1 MLVHFRIDDRL
12 IHGQV
17 TVAWSKHINSQR
29 IVVANDEVAK
39 DDIQRSLL
47 PLAAP
52 PGVEVRIVPV
62 SDAPENTK
70 DKRSLLLVKN
80 PRDAL
85 TLLDLGLDAKEINLG
100 NMGFAQGRKN
110 LTKSLSLSD
119 EEIRQLKEI
128 EGRGVRVYFQMLPQD
143 RRVPLG
149 ELVR

>member
-29 IVVANDEVAK
+29 IVVANDEAAK

-52 PGVEVRIVPV
+52 PGVEVRIVSV

-80 PRDAL
+80 PKDAL

-119 EEIRQLKEI
+119 EEVEQLREI

>member
-1 MLVHFRIDDRL
+1 
-12 IHGQV
+12 
-17 TVAWSKHINSQR
+17 
-29 IVVANDEVAK
+29 
-39 DDIQRSLL
+39 
-47 PLAAP
+47 
-52 PGVEVRIVPV
+52 V
-62 SDAPENTK
+62 SVGDAPENTK

-80 PRDAL
+80 PKDAL

-119 EEIRQLKEI
+119 EEVGQLREI

>member
-29 IVVANDEVAK
+29 IVVANDEAAK

-52 PGVEVRIVPV
+52 PGVEVRIVSV
-62 SDAPENTK
+62 GDAPENTK

-80 PRDAL
+80 PKDAL

-119 EEIRQLKEI
+119 EEVGQLREI